1 MQAKCWTVK
10 LANLIAI
17 ACNTA
22 AIMPYFWYK
31 SWHNSIFAVRGFVAS
46 FCYMLCFSL
55 SAAIMNQSNEPSP
68 DWDCGFPGHG
78 PLADRFDTN
87 ACSGLKEG
95 NAYSLFVAAW
105 LFCGT
110 GAATLYFNTAARCLG
125 PENCCDALCVENSV
139 ASPAARASPAAVACK
154 GNHRVAGANGCHDDR
169 CRGLELCVA
178 ECAGCPD
185 IPSSASIRADQEV
198 VVDMN
203 NAPSATPH
211 TAQPADPSFSSQFN
225 PAPAYVPVPAAPP
238 SYAAYNK
245 AFADGTFQ

>member
-22 AIMPYFWYK
+22 AIMPYFWHK
-31 SWHNSIFAVRGFVAS
+31 SRRHNSIFAVQGFVAS
-46 FCYMLCFSL
+46 FSYMLCFSI
-55 SAAIMNQSNEPSP
+55 SAAIMNSDEHSP
-68 DWDCGFPGHG
+68 DWDCGFPM
-78 PLADRFDTN
+78 T

-110 GAATLYFNTAARCLG
+110 GAAFLFFNTAARCLG
-125 PENCCDALCVENSV
+125 DGACCIDSSDVL
-139 ASPAARASPAAVACK
+139 PANGTVLEPGASPAAVACK

-169 CRGLELCVA
+169 CRGLNLCVA
-178 ECAGCPD
+178 ECTGCPD
-185 IPSSASIRADQEV
+185 IPSSASTRAGQEV

-225 PAPAYVPVPAAPP
+225 PPPAYASVSAAPP
-238 SYAAYNK
+238 SYAAYK
-245 AFADGTFQ
+245 AFSSAVA